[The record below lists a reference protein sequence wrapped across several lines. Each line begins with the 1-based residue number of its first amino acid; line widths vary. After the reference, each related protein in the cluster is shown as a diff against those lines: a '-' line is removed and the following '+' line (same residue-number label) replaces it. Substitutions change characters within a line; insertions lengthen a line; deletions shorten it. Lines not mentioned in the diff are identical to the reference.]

1 MFLFLP
7 QVVSKDLIIQDK
19 ERLYVELKN
28 ILARQPGPEVA
39 EQLEIY
45 GVNLK
50 NKKRQMKAMKSELL
64 MYKQQVVEYRND
76 LEQVSSS
83 FDLLQGKYFKMLR
96 HQKRVEQ
103 QQQQQ
108 QQQEEGDF
116 SYGYPGDNNNNDSRN
131 TYYGGERDQSVV
143 SGTLG
148 EMYLI
153 QGKR

>member
-1 MFLFLP
+1 MFLLFP

-83 FDLLQGKYFKMLR
+83 FDLLQDKYFKMLR
-96 HQKRVEQ
+96 HRKRVEQ

-108 QQQEEGDF
+108 QQQQEGDY
-116 SYGYPGDNNNNDSRN
+116 SYGYPGDNSNNNNESRN

-148 EMYLI
+148 
-153 QGKR
+153 